1 MFLSDL
7 LSEEKDESKE
17 KIILDELKMY
27 IDEKFIPIIEK
38 IQYGNKY
45 TIVEELKKMI
55 SELEYYVIHMKLIG
69 NRHVAFYNPSVYVS
83 KYIYKRYIKSIY
95 SKQNVGFKKIMNCI
109 FDQNKKLMNTFE
121 VPTFIHGYDKKE
133 GVYVESISQNKC
145 QFNTEKYEQLLELSK
160 KKNID
165 LKNLIYDISIY
176 SENVP
181 VIRDDSGKL
190 LETPVLCSFITSPA
204 VNRTFA
210 KFLFSDKSITKKM
223 TSRITKIIS
232 LALSENT
239 DILVLGAFGCGVFG
253 NKRKTVFRIFEDV
266 VNSFV
271 PDNIKVIFAVPD

>member
-1 MFLSDL
+1 MNYLKIKLENDSIFKNGNFPDMKSYTVSDI
-7 LSEEKDESKE
+7 KK
-17 KIILDELKMY
+17 
-27 IDEKFIPIIEK
+27 PEK
-38 IQYGNKY
+38 IQRKSYFYVAENTVSMKTAECILAYAEKDRKITALNFANAMQAGGAYIMGGNAQEESLCRASLLYY
-45 TIVEELKKMI
+45 TIRTQK
-55 SELEYYVIHMKLIG
+55 EYYNA
-69 NRHVAFYNPSVYVS
+69 NRKHILPDYTDY
-83 KYIYKRYIKSIY
+83 
-95 SKQNVGFKKIMNCI
+95 M
-109 FDQNKKLMNTFE
+109 
-121 VPTFIHGYDKKE
+121 
-133 GVYVESISQNKC
+133 
-145 QFNTEKYEQLLELSK
+145 
-160 KKNID
+160 
-165 LKNLIYDISIY
+165 IY